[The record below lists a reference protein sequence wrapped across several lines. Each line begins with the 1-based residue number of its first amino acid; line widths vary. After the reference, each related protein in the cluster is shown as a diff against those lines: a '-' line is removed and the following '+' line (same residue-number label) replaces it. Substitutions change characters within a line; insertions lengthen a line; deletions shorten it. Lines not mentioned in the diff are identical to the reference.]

1 MKLSEPKVITFIIA
15 VFIAFLGLLG
25 YILAYFAPIPLLSA
39 HPFWILSIAFILLVL
54 ANLFKGL

>member
-15 VFIAFLGLLG
+15 VVIGLLALLG
-25 YILAYFAPIPLLSA
+25 TFVDIPFVTA
-39 HPFWILSIAFILLVL
+39 NAFWVLFVGFLLLVL